1 MKKTTLLGLLLS
13 FAAST
18 AIAQNTVTIN
28 GKVKFVG
35 NDKKVS
41 VMTYKGFEKMTLGE
55 TEIAPDGTY
64 SLSVT
69 VDKPMRAF
77 VTCCLEQRATVWLED
92 ENLGIDFRG
101 IDTAKIKIK
110 NPPYVYIRGGK
121 KNELM
126 NLANYIDFR
135 SYQMGIAASQN
146 IYKQDS
152 LSKEVKQKVFMD
164 LYRAI
169 DDNTEEY
176 YKYLVEH
183 YSHLTSCTALLS
195 HLRFEKDSTIILN
208 ALANIEKNNPG
219 TTVAKDWLADLRD
232 RQEKTRRA
240 AVGAT
245 APDFTFPDQKG
256 KNVSLSDFKG
266 KVVMI
271 DFWASWCG
279 PCRAE
284 IPNVKKYYE
293 EFKKNKNVVFLSVS
307 IDAKKDAWEKA
318 LKEEQMPWRQLLAPN
333 SGRDAMDKYQFNGI
347 PYIIVVGKDGK
358 IFRNHLRGD
367 AIRQAIV
374 DALAK

>member
-41 VMTYKGFEKMTLGE
+41 VMTYNGFEKMTLGE

-110 NPPYVYIRGGK
+110 NPPYVYVRGGK

-164 LYRAI
+164 LYRAN
-169 DDNTEEY
+169 DDNTQEY

-232 RQEKTRRA
+232 HQEKTRRA

>member
-164 LYRAI
+164 LYRAN
-169 DDNTEEY
+169 DDNTQEY

>member
-41 VMTYKGFEKMTLGE
+41 VMTYKGFEKLTLGE

-164 LYRAI
+164 LYRAN
-169 DDNTEEY
+169 DDNTQEY

>member
-110 NPPYVYIRGGK
+110 NPPYVYVRGGK

-164 LYRAI
+164 LYRAN

-307 IDAKKDAWEKA
+307 IDDKKDAWEKA

>member
-164 LYRAI
+164 LYRANV
-169 DDNTEEY
+169 DNTQEY

>member
-1 MKKTTLLGLLLS
+1 MKKTTILGLLLA

-18 AIAQNTVTIN
+18 ATAQNTVTIN
-28 GKVKFVG
+28 GKVEFVG

-41 VMTYKGFEKMTLGE
+41 VTTYNGFENITLGE

-64 SLSVT
+64 TLSVT
-69 VDKPMRAF
+69 VDKPTRAF

-110 NPPYVYIRGGK
+110 NPPYVYIRGGE

-126 NLANYIDFR
+126 NLANFIDFR
-135 SYQMGIAASQN
+135 GYQMGIAASQN

-152 LSKEVKQKVFMD
+152 LSSNVKQKVFME
-164 LYRAI
+164 LYDAVNE
-169 DDNTEEY
+169 DTKAY
-176 YKYLVEH
+176 YKYLLEH
-183 YSHLTSCTALLS
+183 YSHLTSCVSLLS
-195 HLRFEKDSTIILN
+195 RFNFDKDSTLILN

-219 TTVAKDWLADLRD
+219 TTVAKDW
-232 RQEKTRRA
+232 
-240 AVGAT
+240 
-245 APDFTFPDQKG
+245 
-256 KNVSLSDFKG
+256 FKG
-266 KVVMI
+266 KVVLV

-307 IDAKKDAWEKA
+307 IDSKKEAWEKA

-347 PYIIVVGKDGK
+347 PYIIVIGKDGK

>member
-92 ENLGIDFRG
+92 ENLSIDFRG

-164 LYRAI
+164 LYRAN

-183 YSHLTSCTALLS
+183 YSHLTSCTAWLS

-318 LKEEQMPWRQLLAPN
+318 LKEEPMPWRQLLAPN

>member
-41 VMTYKGFEKMTLGE
+41 VMTYKGFEKLTLGE

-245 APDFTFPDQKG
+245 ASDFTFPDQKG

>member
-1 MKKTTLLGLLLS
+1 MKKTTILGLLLA

-18 AIAQNTVTIN
+18 ASAQNTVTIN
-28 GKVKFVG
+28 GKVEFVG

-41 VMTYKGFEKMTLGE
+41 VTTYKGFEKMTLGE

-69 VDKPMRAF
+69 VDKPTRAF

-110 NPPYVYIRGGK
+110 NPPYVYIRGGE

-126 NLANYIDFR
+126 NLANFIDFR
-135 SYQMGIAASQN
+135 GYQMGIAASQN

-152 LSKEVKQKVFMD
+152 LSSNVKQKVFME
-164 LYRAI
+164 LYDAVNE
-169 DDNTEEY
+169 DTKAY
-176 YKYLVEH
+176 YKYLLEH
-183 YSHLTSCTALLS
+183 YSHLTSCVTLLS
-195 HLRFEKDSTIILN
+195 RFNFDKDSTLIFN

-240 AVGAT
+240 AVGAM
-245 APDFTFPDQKG
+245 APDFTFPNEKG

-266 KVVMI
+266 KVVLV

-284 IPNVKKYYE
+284 IPNVKKFYE

-307 IDAKKDAWEKA
+307 IDSKKEAWEKA

-347 PYIIVVGKDGK
+347 PYIIVIGKDGK

>member
-1 MKKTTLLGLLLS
+1 M
-13 FAAST
+13 
-18 AIAQNTVTIN
+18 
-28 GKVKFVG
+28 
-35 NDKKVS
+35 
-41 VMTYKGFEKMTLGE
+41 
-55 TEIAPDGTY
+55 
-64 SLSVT
+64 
-69 VDKPMRAF
+69 
-77 VTCCLEQRATVWLED
+77 
-92 ENLGIDFRG
+92 
-101 IDTAKIKIK
+101 
-110 NPPYVYIRGGK
+110 
-121 KNELM
+121 
-126 NLANYIDFR
+126 
-135 SYQMGIAASQN
+135 
-146 IYKQDS
+146 
-152 LSKEVKQKVFMD
+152 
-164 LYRAI
+164 
-169 DDNTEEY
+169 
-176 YKYLVEH
+176 VEH
-183 YSHLTSCTALLS
+183 YSHLTSCVSLLS
-195 HLRFEKDSTIILN
+195 SLSFEKDSTLIFN

-240 AVGAT
+240 AVGAM
-245 APDFTFPDQKG
+245 APDFTFPNEKG

-266 KVVMI
+266 KVVLV

-307 IDAKKDAWEKA
+307 IDSKKEAWEKA

-347 PYIIVVGKDGK
+347 PYIIVIGKDGK

>member
-41 VMTYKGFEKMTLGE
+41 VMTYKGFEKLTLGE

-110 NPPYVYIRGGK
+110 NPPYVYVRGGK

-164 LYRAI
+164 LYRAN
-169 DDNTEEY
+169 DDNTQEY

>member
-110 NPPYVYIRGGK
+110 NPPYVYVRGGK

-164 LYRAI
+164 LYRAN
-169 DDNTEEY
+169 DDNTQEY